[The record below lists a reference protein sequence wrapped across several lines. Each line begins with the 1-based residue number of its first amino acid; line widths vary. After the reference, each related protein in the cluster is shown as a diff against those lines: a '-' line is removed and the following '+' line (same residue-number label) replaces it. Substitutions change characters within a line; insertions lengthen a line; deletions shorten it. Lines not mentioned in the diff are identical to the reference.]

1 MKNKASDSLRKLLQG
16 FQSFS
21 PGQKTVAI
29 FAVLAIV
36 VGGFL
41 FSSWVTKPT
50 YAPLFSNLA
59 SADAAAIVDKLAA
72 ANTPY
77 QLTGGGGTIMVPQ
90 DQVYDLRLKMSGAGL
105 PAQQDSGY
113 SLLDKQGV
121 TTSEFQQ
128 QVTYQRAM
136 EGELAKTIK
145 AIDGVQTAVVHL
157 AMPEKSVFADQEKK
171 PTAAVLVQLA
181 PGKKLTPQQ
190 VQAIVNLTSSSITG
204 LAPEDVTVADSTGAV
219 LSTAG
224 SVGGG
229 GGVAD
234 TRAQATR
241 DYEDRLATSIQA
253 MLDQVVGPGHS
264 VAKVTSQLD
273 FDKTQTKTEKFSS
286 NPTAKPLAE
295 SATNETYNGTG
306 GSGAGVLGPDNIQ
319 VPAGTAGGNGKYDK
333 KSSATQNAVDKVTEV
348 RDAAPGAVVRQSV
361 AVLLDAKASASL
373 PAGEVQKLVSGAAGI
388 NAARG
393 DNVVVSQMPFD
404 GSAATNAAKDIAAAK
419 AEAARAQYLSIG
431 KTAGLGLL
439 IALLVF
445 FAWRQ
450 SRKTKRTEMTYA
462 DLERLD
468 EGELAEL
475 EAYRARELA
484 MANRAALEGGP
495 GGPAEVDPSAIK
507 RDEISAMVDRQ
518 PDEVAQLLRGWLA
531 DRRS

>member
-1 MKNKASDSLRKLLQG
+1 MKSRATDSFRKLLQG

-59 SADAAAIVDKLAA
+59 STDAAAIVEKLSA

-77 QLTGGGGTIMVPQ
+77 QLAGGGGTIMVPQ
-90 DQVYDLRLKMSGAGL
+90 DQVYDLRLQMSGAGL

-145 AIDGVQTAVVHL
+145 SIDGVQTSVVHL

-181 PGKKLTPQQ
+181 PGKKLAPQQ
-190 VQAIVNLTSSSITG
+190 VQAIVNLTSSSISG

-219 LSTAG
+219 LSAAG
-224 SVGGG
+224 AVGGG
-229 GGVAD
+229 AGVAD
-234 TRAQATR
+234 ARAQATK

-273 FDKTQTKTEKFSS
+273 FDQTQTKTEKFTSD
-286 NPTAKPLAE
+286 PKTRPLNE

-319 VPAGTAGGNGKYDK
+319 VPAGAAGNGTYDK
-333 KSSATQNAVDKVTEV
+333 KTSATQNAVDKVTEV
-348 RDAAPGAVVRQSV
+348 RNAAPGAVVRQSV

-404 GSAATNAAKDIAAAK
+404 GTAAQNAAKDLAAAK
-419 AEAARAQYLSIG
+419 ADEQRSQLMSIG

-450 SRKTKRTEMTYA
+450 SRKTRRTEVTYA
-462 DLERLD
+462 ELERLD
-468 EGELAEL
+468 EGEAAEL
-475 EAYRARELA
+475 EAYRAREVA

-495 GGPAEVDPSAIK
+495 GGTVEVDPSAAK
-507 RDEISAMVDRQ
+507 RDDISAMVDRQ

>member
-1 MKNKASDSLRKLLQG
+1 MRNRATDSFRKLIEG
-16 FQSFS
+16 FKSFS

-41 FSSWVTKPT
+41 FSSWVTKPS
-50 YAPLFSNLA
+50 YSPLFSNLA
-59 SADAAAIVDKLAA
+59 SADAAAIVEKLSA

-77 QLTGGGGTIMVPQ
+77 ELANGGQTIMVPQ
-90 DQVYDLRLKMSGAGL
+90 DQVYDLRLQMSGAGL
-105 PAQQDSGY
+105 PTQQDGGY

-145 AIDGVQTAVVHL
+145 SIDGVQSAVVHL
-157 AMPEKSVFADQEKK
+157 GMPEKSVFADEEKK
-171 PTAAVLVQLA
+171 PTAAVLVELG
-181 PGKKLTPQQ
+181 PGKRLAPQQ
-190 VQAIVNLTSSSITG
+190 VQAIVNLTSSSISG
-204 LAPEDVTVADSTGAV
+204 LTPENVTVADSTGAV

-224 SVGGG
+224 AVGGG
-229 GGVAD
+229 AGVAD
-234 TRAQATR
+234 ARSQATK
-241 DYEDRLATSIQA
+241 DYEDRLAGSIQA
-253 MLDQVVGPGHS
+253 MLDQVVGPGRS

-273 FDKTQTKTEKFSS
+273 FDQTQTKTEKFTSD
-286 NPTAKPLAE
+286 PKTRPLNE
-295 SATNETYNGTG
+295 SATTETYTGTGTG
-306 GSGAGVLGPDNIQ
+306 GTGAGVLGPDNIQ
-319 VPAGTAGGNGKYDK
+319 VPGGAGNGSYNKRQ
-333 KSSATQNAVDKVTEV
+333 SATQNAVDKVTEV
-348 RDAAPGAVVRQSV
+348 RNAAPGAVVRQSV
-361 AVLLDAKASASL
+361 AVLLDAKASAAL
-373 PAGEVQKLVSGAAGI
+373 PAGEVQKLVAGAAGI
-388 NAARG
+388 NPARG

-404 GSAATNAAKDIAAAK
+404 GTAAKDAAKDLAAAK
-419 AEAARAQYLSIG
+419 AEEQRAQLMSIG
-431 KTAGLGLL
+431 KTAGLALL
-439 IALLVF
+439 VALLVF

-450 SRKTKRTEMTYA
+450 SRKSSRTDVAYA

-468 EGELAEL
+468 DSELVEL

-484 MANRAALEGGP
+484 AANRAALEGTRGP
-495 GGPAEVDPSAIK
+495 VEPDPSAAK